1 MTKKLLWAL
10 ILICICVIL
19 IVVNRDSMSLDL
31 VVTQVRMAE
40 SFALL
45 GFTAMGVAIGLLL
58 K

>member
-45 GFTAMGVAIGLLL
+45 GFAAMGVAIGLLL

>member
-45 GFTAMGVAIGLLL
+45 GFAAMGVPSACC
-58 K
+58 